1 MKKNALIIACSL
13 GAILMVAYP
22 SGAGENGE
30 AGAIDNGHVKT
41 VNAGEGEG
49 APKRDLSID
58 ATALYGQYHEILWS
72 GSLAQSFPDFSY
84 GLESGFN
91 RSGDYG
97 SRNTGFFD
105 HDLAFTGDAR
115 AGKWRFTPELEV
127 GNGGRG
133 MFRNP
138 FFDREDRDHVGVK
151 CGAEY
156 RPMPMRWTFDA
167 GGVYFR
173 HRLDSSM
180 FRDLRTLRPYRSS
193 DLYGAAAGVGA
204 EYVWSPANRVAFTSN
219 VSHYRYSRRAG
230 DDTFVDNELTWNFNL
245 AGFFKFGIGPLY
257 SYNRDA
263 GHFVSGKAGVSTINI
278 KYFFAEASYRYELEP
293 FRPEKYYW
301 DERFVMPDYRLK
313 PGRGHRAEAA
323 AGLNVSREG
332 SGKAYFSGLR
342 MKVSGSFMT
351 RDRHYSLFS
360 LPELVRYPH
369 RMKLAAAGAAGEA
382 SLEFVIPHGR
392 IETGASYEYSYFYAS
407 GYVTY
412 RPEHLWGAFLRI
424 EIWRFETDF
433 TTRYRGPVYA
443 CPFARVRMDR
453 AFIGSLVLQC
463 RIHESLYLQGR
474 VDNLF
479 DARYSE
485 VYGYPEPGRSF
496 LGGVRVM
503 L

>member
-1 MKKNALIIACSL
+1 MGKRLLIACCL
-13 GAILMVAYP
+13 GALCMFALP
-22 SGAGENGE
+22 SIAADEGDAVVGGPEKTAKSGEGGE
-30 AGAIDNGHVKT
+30 A
-41 VNAGEGEG
+41 
-49 APKRDLSID
+49 PQRDLSID

-72 GSLAQSFPDFSY
+72 GSLAQSFRNFSY
-84 GLESGFN
+84 ALESGFN
-91 RSGDYG
+91 RSDDYG
-97 SRNTGFFD
+97 IRNTGFYD
-105 HDLAFTGDAR
+105 HELSFRGDAR
-115 AGKWRFTPELEV
+115 ASKWRFTPEIEV

-138 FFDREDRDHVGVK
+138 FFDREDRDRVGVK

-173 HRLDSSM
+173 HRLDSSR
-180 FRDLRTLRPYRSS
+180 FHDVRTLRPYRSS
-193 DLYGAAAGVGA
+193 DLYGATLGIGT
-204 EYVWSPANRVAFTSN
+204 EYVWSAANRLAFTSN
-219 VSHYRYSRRAG
+219 FSHYRYSRRAG

-245 AGFFKFGIGPLY
+245 AGFLKFGIGPLY

-263 GHFVSGKAGVSTINI
+263 GHFVSGKAAISTINI

-301 DERFVMPDYRLK
+301 DERFVLPNYRLK
-313 PGRGHRAEAA
+313 PGRGHRTEAA
-323 AGLNVSREG
+323 VGLDVSREG
-332 SGKAYFSGLR
+332 TGKAYFRSLR
-342 MKVSGSFMT
+342 MKISGSFMT
-351 RDRHYSLFS
+351 RDRYHSLFP
-360 LPELVRYPH
+360 LPEMVRYPH
-369 RMKLAAAGAAGEA
+369 RMKLAEAGAAGEA
-382 SLEFVIPHGR
+382 SLEFAIPHGR
-392 IETGASYEYSYFYAS
+392 IETGGKYEYSYFYAD

-412 RPEHLWGAFLRI
+412 RPEHGGGAFLRI

-433 TTRYRGPVYA
+433 NLLYRGPVNA

-463 RIHESLYLQGR
+463 RIHDSLYLQGR
-474 VDNLF
+474 IDNLF

-485 VYGYPEPGRSF
+485 VYGYPEPGRTF
-496 LGGVRVM
+496 LGGIRVI